1 MSISPLILDEPF
13 GSLDAQS
20 RTLLQ
25 EELLRIW
32 GDQRKLVIHVT
43 HDIEESLLLGDRVLV
58 MTGRP
63 GSIREDMQVPIRRPR
78 TMESRNQSDF
88 VELKRHIWE
97 LAGARGLISSLFFP
111 VPSAIFKKFIEMAY
125 SGRLADHLEVTVL
138 RLLVGMFFGGGI
150 GLLLG
155 LMMGWSNRLRSALD
169 PLVAL
174 LHPIPK
180 IAVFPLI
187 MVILGIGEVSKVVL
201 ISLAA
206 FFPMVINA
214 MACVRQIH
222 PVYFKVARNYGAKP
236 GQVFQKVVLPGSI
249 PSVLAGVR
257 IATNTALVLTIAVE
271 LLASD
276 RGLGA
281 MIWMAWETLRMSELY
296 VGILVA
302 ALLGIGFNVLFWI
315 CMNRLVPWNPA
326 NNA

>member
-1 MSISPLILDEPF
+1 
-13 GSLDAQS
+13 
-20 RTLLQ
+20 
-25 EELLRIW
+25 
-32 GDQRKLVIHVT
+32 
-43 HDIEESLLLGDRVLV
+43 
-58 MTGRP
+58 
-63 GSIREDMQVPIRRPR
+63 
-78 TMESRNQSDF
+78 
-88 VELKRHIWE
+88 
-97 LAGARGLISSLFFP
+97 
-111 VPSAIFKKFIEMAY
+111 
-125 SGRLADHLEVTVL
+125 
-138 RLLVGMFFGGGI
+138 
-150 GLLLG
+150 
-155 LMMGWSNRLRSALD
+155 
-169 PLVAL
+169 
-174 LHPIPK
+174 
-180 IAVFPLI
+180 

-214 MACVRQIH
+214 MAGVRQIH

>member
-1 MSISPLILDEPF
+1 M
-13 GSLDAQS
+13 
-20 RTLLQ
+20 
-25 EELLRIW
+25 
-32 GDQRKLVIHVT
+32 
-43 HDIEESLLLGDRVLV
+43 
-58 MTGRP
+58 
-63 GSIREDMQVPIRRPR
+63 
-78 TMESRNQSDF
+78 
-88 VELKRHIWE
+88 
-97 LAGARGLISSLFFP
+97 AG
-111 VPSAIFKKFIEMAY
+111 
-125 SGRLADHLEVTVL
+125 
-138 RLLVGMFFGGGI
+138 
-150 GLLLG
+150 
-155 LMMGWSNRLRSALD
+155 
-169 PLVAL
+169 
-174 LHPIPK
+174 
-180 IAVFPLI
+180 
-187 MVILGIGEVSKVVL
+187 
-201 ISLAA
+201 
-206 FFPMVINA
+206 
-214 MACVRQIH
+214 VRQIH